1 MHGAGGWAVNRWLR
15 VARGVAGTAATWG
28 ILWGIAAIVF
38 AIGLE
43 PLGAGRTNTPFG
55 RTLIGV
61 GLFFGFF
68 GAWAG
73 SVFAMLMAASERRRT
88 FAQLSA
94 MRVALWGV
102 AGGVSLP
109 LTIVLSQFD
118 MVRRIGPPD
127 GFISILLF
135 TATLGALSGWG
146 MLAMAR
152 RARGGDAPPWL
163 GAGANEFTS
172 RVPDAERAAR

>member
-1 MHGAGGWAVNRWLR
+1 MQLAEGSAMNHWLR
-15 VARGVAGTAATWG
+15 RFRGIAGTALTWG
-28 ILWGIAAIVF
+28 TLWGLAAIVF

-43 PLGAGRTNTPFG
+43 IFGAGRTNTPFG
-55 RTLIGV
+55 RTLAGV
-61 GLFFGFF
+61 GVFFGFF

-73 SVFAMLMAASERRRT
+73 AVFAVLMAASERRRT
-88 FAQLSA
+88 FSQLSA
-94 MRVALWGV
+94 LRVALWGI

-109 LTIVLSQFD
+109 LTIVLTSLD

-127 GFISILLF
+127 GFIRTLLF

-152 RARGGDAPPWL
+152 RAKGDDPAAL
-163 GAGANEFTS
+163 AAGSPEFTS
-172 RVPDAERAAR
+172 SAKEAEHVAR

>member
-43 PLGAGRTNTPFG
+43 MFGAGRTTTPFG
-55 RTLIGV
+55 RTLTGV

-73 SVFAMLMAASERRRT
+73 AVFAILMAASERRRT

-94 MRVALWGV
+94 LRVALWGI

-109 LTIVLSQFD
+109 LTIVLSQLD
-118 MVRRIGPPD
+118 VARRIGPPD
-127 GFISILLF
+127 GFIRILLF
-135 TATLGALSGWG
+135 TATLGAISGWG
-146 MLAMAR
+146 MLSMAR
-152 RARGGDAPPWL
+152 RASGGDSPSQL
-163 GAGANEFTS
+163 DAGSPEFTS
-172 RVPDAERAAR
+172 TVPDAERVGR